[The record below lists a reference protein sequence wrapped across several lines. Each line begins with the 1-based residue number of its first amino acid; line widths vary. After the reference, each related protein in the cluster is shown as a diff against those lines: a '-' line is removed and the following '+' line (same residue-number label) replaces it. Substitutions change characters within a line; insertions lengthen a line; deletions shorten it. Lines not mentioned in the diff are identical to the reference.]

1 MYKIEN
7 ESLKDLEQAFELLN
21 QIETKG
27 LQNHSIITSIASLL
41 QKFRGNMKEIE
52 IKEIEEITKEVEK
65 KVKVSNLPTTKEKE
79 KE

>member
-27 LQNHSIITSIASLL
+27 IQNHSIITSIASLL
-41 QKFRGNMKEIE
+41 QKFRGNMKEFDE
-52 IKEIEEITKEVEK
+52 TEN
-65 KVKVSNLPTTKEKE
+65 KVKASNLPITKEKE

>member
-27 LQNHSIITSIASLL
+27 IQNHSIITNIASLL

-52 IKEIEEITKEVEK
+52 DGE
-65 KVKVSNLPTTKEKE
+65 KVKISNLPVPKEKE
-79 KE
+79 EK

>member
-7 ESLKDLEQAFELLN
+7 ESLKDLEKAFELLD

-27 LQNHSIITSIASLL
+27 IQNHSIITNIASLL
-41 QKFRGNMKEIE
+41 QKFRRE
-52 IKEIEEITKEVEK
+52 IKEFNETEN
-65 KVKVSNLPTTKEKE
+65 KVKASNLPIPKEKE

>member
-7 ESLKDLEQAFELLN
+7 ESLKDLEKAFELLD

-27 LQNHSIITSIASLL
+27 IQNHSIITNIASLL
-41 QKFRGNMKEIE
+41 QKFRREMKEFNE
-52 IKEIEEITKEVEK
+52 TEN
-65 KVKVSNLPTTKEKE
+65 KVKASNLPIPKEKE

>member
-7 ESLKDLEQAFELLN
+7 ESLKDLENAFELLN

-27 LQNHSIITSIASLL
+27 LQNHSIITNIASLL

-52 IKEIEEITKEVEK
+52 DGE
-65 KVKVSNLPTTKEKE
+65 KVKISNLPVPKEKE
-79 KE
+79 EK

>member
-21 QIETKG
+21 QIEAKG
-27 LQNHSIITSIASLL
+27 LQNHSIITNIASLL
-41 QKFRGNMKEIE
+41 QKFRGDMKEAEKIE
-52 IKEIEEITKEVEK
+52 D
-65 KVKVSNLPTTKEKE
+65 KVKVSNFPITKEKE

>member
-27 LQNHSIITSIASLL
+27 LQNHSIITNIASLL

-52 IKEIEEITKEVEK
+52 DGE
-65 KVKVSNLPTTKEKE
+65 KVKISNLPVPKEKE
-79 KE
+79 EK

>member
-7 ESLKDLEQAFELLN
+7 ESLKDLEQAFELLD

-27 LQNHSIITSIASLL
+27 IQNHSIITNIASLL
-41 QKFRGNMKEIE
+41 QKFRGEMKEFNE
-52 IKEIEEITKEVEK
+52 TEN
-65 KVKVSNLPTTKEKE
+65 KVKASNLPIPKEKE

>member
-27 LQNHSIITSIASLL
+27 IQNHSIITNIASLL
-41 QKFRGNMKEIE
+41 QKFRGEMKEFNE
-52 IKEIEEITKEVEK
+52 TEN
-65 KVKVSNLPTTKEKE
+65 KVKASNLPIPKEKE

>member
-7 ESLKDLEQAFELLN
+7 ESLKDLEQAFELLD

-27 LQNHSIITSIASLL
+27 IQNHSIITNIASLL
-41 QKFRGNMKEIE
+41 QKFRGEMKEFNE
-52 IKEIEEITKEVEK
+52 TEN
-65 KVKVSNLPTTKEKE
+65 KVKASNLPIPNEKE

>member
-27 LQNHSIITSIASLL
+27 LQNHSIITNIASLL
-41 QKFRGNMKEIE
+41 QKFRGDMKEFNE
-52 IKEIEEITKEVEK
+52 TENKVKDENM
-65 KVKVSNLPTTKEKE
+65 VKVSNLPITKEKE
-79 KE
+79 EK

>member
-27 LQNHSIITSIASLL
+27 LQNHSIITNIASLL
-41 QKFRGNMKEIE
+41 QKFRGDMKELNESENKI
-52 IKEIEEITKEVEK
+52 
-65 KVKVSNLPTTKEKE
+65 KVSNLPIPKEKE
-79 KE
+79 EK